1 MIYTRNRK
9 KIATIEKTERR
20 LKVILSSALTL
31 ICSLGAEIGVI
42 ASEAV
47 LVIAGGAVLI
57 VLARKLKPRE
67 KKNVP
72 VVLPELGEERPV
84 CATDAPQE
92 EKQAEKSADNCEK
105 EQKEVPAPEQSDEGK
120 ETAQEISEE
129 KDSAR
134 EEQIGQSQDENPS
147 EQKQAQPEQE
157 ETQEEQTPV
166 AEQAPPAPA
175 RRSAREIFAAYEKAA
190 GIQPEEPPVRQPDR
204 EQIEHEQDVMELKRY
219 MQSLKSGNV
228 SQEEHR
234 RTMGDPLPVQPES
247 GTYINPSQPLQSD
260 GGTYVRPDN
269 SVKSE
274 PAKYIDPANPDRS
287 GDEGFAAYNQTD
299 SAYLKKHIEQERKRH
314 EATAHAEQEKVDWNR
329 VKQYNSA
336 ILSMGEIKPDDDKNK

>member
-1 MIYTRNRK
+1 
-9 KIATIEKTERR
+9 
-20 LKVILSSALTL
+20 
-31 ICSLGAEIGVI
+31 
-42 ASEAV
+42 
-47 LVIAGGAVLI
+47 
-57 VLARKLKPRE
+57 
-67 KKNVP
+67 
-72 VVLPELGEERPV
+72 
-84 CATDAPQE
+84 
-92 EKQAEKSADNCEK
+92 
-105 EQKEVPAPEQSDEGK
+105 
-120 ETAQEISEE
+120 
-129 KDSAR
+129 
-134 EEQIGQSQDENPS
+134 
-147 EQKQAQPEQE
+147 
-157 ETQEEQTPV
+157 
-166 AEQAPPAPA
+166 
-175 RRSAREIFAAYEKAA
+175 
-190 GIQPEEPPVRQPDR
+190 
-204 EQIEHEQDVMELKRY
+204 MELKRY

-234 RTMGDPLPVQPES
+234 RAMGDPLPVQPES

>member
-1 MIYTRNRK
+1 M
-9 KIATIEKTERR
+9 
-20 LKVILSSALTL
+20 ILSSALAL

-84 CATDAPQE
+84 CAGDVPQE

-120 ETAQEISEE
+120 EIAREISEE

-157 ETQEEQTPV
+157 ETQEG
-166 AEQAPPAPA
+166 
-175 RRSAREIFAAYEKAA
+175 R
-190 GIQPEEPPVRQPDR
+190 
-204 EQIEHEQDVMELKRY
+204 
-219 MQSLKSGNV
+219 
-228 SQEEHR
+228 
-234 RTMGDPLPVQPES
+234 LP
-247 GTYINPSQPLQSD
+247 
-260 GGTYVRPDN
+260 
-269 SVKSE
+269 
-274 PAKYIDPANPDRS
+274 
-287 GDEGFAAYNQTD
+287 
-299 SAYLKKHIEQERKRH
+299 
-314 EATAHAEQEKVDWNR
+314 
-329 VKQYNSA
+329 
-336 ILSMGEIKPDDDKNK
+336 